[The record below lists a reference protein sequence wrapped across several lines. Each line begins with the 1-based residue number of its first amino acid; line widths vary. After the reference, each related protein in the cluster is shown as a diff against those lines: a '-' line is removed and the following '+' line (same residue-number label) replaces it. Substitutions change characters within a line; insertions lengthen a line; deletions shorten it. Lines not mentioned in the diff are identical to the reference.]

1 MEEFDVVV
9 IGAGPGGYPA
19 AIRAAQ
25 LGARTAIV
33 ERGSP
38 GGTCLNWGCIPS
50 KTLIAAAE
58 LHARLKAAPELG
70 IRVAGLSFD
79 YGAMVRRK
87 DEVVGKLAAGVR
99 QLLEANGVASFKGTG
114 SFEARNRIAV
124 ASASGTKVIGAGRT
138 ILATGST
145 SAMPSFLPRHERVVE
160 SRGFLDRRS
169 LPGSAI
175 VLGGGIIGCEF
186 AGMLANLGV
195 RVTVVEL
202 LEEILSVVD
211 PDVRAV
217 VRRHMEKSLGV
228 RVLAG
233 KPLEKV
239 AADDRSVRGEC
250 GEEPLEAELLLVAA
264 GRKPVT
270 DGLRLE
276 NAGLKTTE
284 RGTLAVDEVGRTA
297 APTVYAIGDLTDG
310 PQLAHAATS
319 QGIVAA
325 EHACG
330 RRLRKRETVI
340 PSCIFTS
347 PEIGTAGLG
356 EEEAARRGLRVR
368 VGKFPFSALGKALAA
383 VETIGFAKWIAD
395 AETDQLLG
403 AQVVGAHATELVAE
417 AASAIRAELT
427 AGEIGRTI
435 HAHPTLS
442 EAWMEA
448 AHAVHGDS
456 IHAAPRR
463 KRESSAAPP
472 LAKS

>member
-25 LGARTAIV
+25 LGVRTAIV
-33 ERGSP
+33 EKESP

-50 KTLIAAAE
+50 KALIAAAE
-58 LHARLKAAPELG
+58 LHARLKSAGEMG
-70 IRVAGLSFD
+70 IRVEGLSFD
-79 YGAMVRRK
+79 YAAMVRRK
-87 DEVVGKLAAGVR
+87 DEVVGKLATGVR
-99 QLLEANGVASFKGTG
+99 QLLEANGVKGFKGTG

-124 ASASGTKVIGAGRT
+124 ASASGTTVIGAAKT
-138 ILATGST
+138 ILATGAA
-145 SAMPSFLPRHERVVE
+145 SAVPAFLPRHDRVVE
-160 SRGFLDRRS
+160 SRAFLDRKS
-169 LPGSAI
+169 LPASAI

-202 LEEILSVVD
+202 LEEILAVVD

-228 RVLAG
+228 RVLTG

-239 AADDRSVRGEC
+239 AADDRGVRGEC
-250 GEEPLEAELLLVAA
+250 GGERLEAEILLVAV

-270 DGLRLE
+270 EGLRLE
-276 NAGLKTTE
+276 NAGLKAGAQ
-284 RGTLAVDEVGRTA
+284 GTLAVDDVGRTA
-297 APTVYAIGDLTDG
+297 APTIYAIGDVTGG

-330 RRLRKRETVI
+330 RRDRKNETVI

-356 EEEAARRGLRVR
+356 EEEVAKQGLKVR
-368 VGKFPFSALGKALAA
+368 VGKFPFAALGKALAA
-383 VETIGFAKWIAD
+383 GEPLGFAKWIVD
-395 AETDQLLG
+395 PETDRLLG
-403 AQVVGAHATELVAE
+403 AQVVGAHAPDLRAVA
-417 AASAIRAELT
+417 AAAIRGEFT

-448 AHAVHGDS
+448 AHAAHGES

-463 KRESSAAPP
+463 KREGAA
-472 LAKS
+472 AR